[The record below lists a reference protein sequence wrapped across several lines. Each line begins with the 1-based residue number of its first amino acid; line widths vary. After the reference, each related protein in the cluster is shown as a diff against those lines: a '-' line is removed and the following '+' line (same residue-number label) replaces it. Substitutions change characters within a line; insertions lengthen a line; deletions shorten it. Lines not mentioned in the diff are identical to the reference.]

1 MRTFSGIVSW
11 RSKCMPLNLISR
23 GLNSKH
29 SRGLNLNLYASNS
42 RGRSP
47 EQVTLETTPSKVAEL
62 QIGKYGFSHQ
72 IRRDVRTRVF
82 VTRRRKIWPRLALGS
97 NGND

>member
-1 MRTFSGIVSW
+1 
-11 RSKCMPLNLISR
+11 MPLNLISR

-72 IRRDVRTRVF
+72 IRRDVRSICYQTKKNMAAPSLR
-82 VTRRRKIWPRLALGS
+82 I
-97 NGND
+97 